1 MRLLGELKDN
11 EQATLFSS
19 YLLVKGIESHFDA
32 QPGEPCEVW
41 VKDEDQFKEAYED
54 YQSFVRNPGDSKYS
68 NSVRQAKIIAR
79 AEEKKR
85 QQIQRRIV
93 KVQPKNM
100 KRRPPLTVGLIV
112 ICALVAL
119 ATEFGEADR
128 DHSVYKA
135 LQFVSV
141 PQPDSFAIQNSK
153 SYPDGMDVRL
163 ASIKRGEIWR
173 VVTPVFIH
181 YGIPHILFNLYMFF
195 QFGSLIENR
204 YGTLKFGLICLAA
217 AALPNIV
224 QCVVPHAIGGTPPG
238 ITNGTL
244 ITSLGGMSGVVYGLF
259 GFAWMKSVF
268 DRAFGYRIPQSTV
281 IILIGWLF
289 LCMMPGGLGFLGM
302 GSVANWA
309 HGIGLLVGMAI
320 GYFSTKTK

>member
-1 MRLLGELKDN
+1 MRLLGELKGS

-19 YLLVKGIESHFDA
+19 YLLVKGIESHFDD
-32 QPGEPCEVW
+32 QPGQACEVW

-54 YQSFVRNPGDSKYS
+54 FQAFVRNPNDSKYS

-93 KVQPKNM
+93 KVQSKSMN
-100 KRRPPLTVGLIV
+100 RRPPLTLALMV
-112 ICALVAL
+112 ICGLVAL
-119 ATEFGEADR
+119 ATEFGEAPR
-128 DHSVYKA
+128 DHAVYKA

-141 PQPDSFAIQNSK
+141 SEPDSLAIGASP

-181 YGIPHILFNLYMFF
+181 YGITHILFNLYMFF

-217 AALPNIV
+217 AALPNIA
-224 QCVVPHAIGGTPPG
+224 QCVVPYAIGGTPPG
-238 ITNGTL
+238 LTNGTM

-268 DRAFGYRIPQSTV
+268 DRSFGYRIPQSTV
-281 IILIGWLF
+281 IILIAWLF
-289 LCMMPGGLGFLGM
+289 LCMVPGGLGFIGM

-320 GYFSTKTK
+320 GYFSTKQ